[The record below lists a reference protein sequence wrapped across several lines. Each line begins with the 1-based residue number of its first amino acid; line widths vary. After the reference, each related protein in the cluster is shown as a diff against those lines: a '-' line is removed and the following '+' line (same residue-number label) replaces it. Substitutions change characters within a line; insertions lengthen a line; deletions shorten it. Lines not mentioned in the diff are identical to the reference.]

1 MTHSSSWPGYALTES
16 SVPSPS
22 EGAEEG
28 VRRTVAKGLKSW
40 LKKAQD
46 AVMAPWRRFKAQP
59 SADAVAST
67 TPAWQAE
74 VDRILPAL
82 TPAQREGWMAVNL
95 PGDFS
100 PDDPYIQ
107 ANLAMTKNLLVRI
120 PDEVHAMV
128 VRAIF
133 DGVQRGEPMEQIA
146 QRVQDVLDYT
156 GSEDWP
162 SRARTIAQTEVNRH
176 FNGSMLAHG
185 LLRERQGVGGLRKR
199 WDTRMDGKER
209 PAHHLA
215 NNQERPLMQPFQV
228 GGEDLM
234 FPVAPN
240 GRPEN
245 VINCRCELR
254 LLGDFT

>member
-1 MTHSSSWPGYALTES
+1 M
-16 SVPSPS
+16 PSPS
-22 EGAEEG
+22 DGVEKG
-28 VRRTVAKGLKSW
+28 VRDVVSRGLRSW

-59 SADAVAST
+59 NAEAVAST
-67 TPAWQAE
+67 VPTWQAE
-74 VDRILPAL
+74 VDRILQAL
-82 TPAQREGWMAVNL
+82 TPAQREGWVAADL
-95 PGDFS
+95 PGDFN
-100 PDDPYIQ
+100 PEDPYVQ

-120 PDEVHAMV
+120 PDEVHALV

-133 DGVQRGEPMEQIA
+133 DGVQRAEPMEKIA
-146 QRVQDVLDYT
+146 QRVQDVLDYA

-162 SRARTIAQTEVNRH
+162 SRAQTIAQTEVNRH

-185 LLRERQGVGGLRKR
+185 LLRERQGASGLSKR

-209 PAHHLA
+209 LAHRDA
-215 NNQERPLMQPFQV
+215 NTQTRPLMQPFQV

-234 FPVAPN
+234 FPVDPT
-240 GRPEN
+240 GRPDN
-245 VINCRCELR
+245 IINCRCELR